1 MLWCLFGLCVLTCRR
16 SGGSKIGHFQQVW
29 KTSVHDLGQYYPQRY
44 RCLSSNYVYPLL
56 CVRSFLFYFEGSIHS
71 SFACVFTH
79 PAPSL
84 FNYPDVLHLPLL
96 YLPSLVHL
104 SFSVTSLFSSV
115 PILYDHLFEHIYS
128 TTCAWVLFFSWLLE
142 FLDLFFVDFLD
153 FILPILDSCPR
164 YARFVSLL
172 LTFLLQFSLLS
183 ACLFFHSALN
193 EQVWLKRVW
202 HASTAALCC

>member
-104 SFSVTSLFSSV
+104 NFSVTSLFSSV

-128 TTCAWVLFFSWLLE
+128 TICAWVLFFHGSWSFWNYSLWTFWISL
-142 FLDLFFVDFLD
+142 FLFWTPAPGMHVLSVFCW
-153 FILPILDSCPR
+153 PSCSSSVCSLH
-164 YARFVSLL
+164 VS
-172 LTFLLQFSLLS
+172 FS
-183 ACLFFHSALN
+183 
-193 EQVWLKRVW
+193 
-202 HASTAALCC
+202 TPP